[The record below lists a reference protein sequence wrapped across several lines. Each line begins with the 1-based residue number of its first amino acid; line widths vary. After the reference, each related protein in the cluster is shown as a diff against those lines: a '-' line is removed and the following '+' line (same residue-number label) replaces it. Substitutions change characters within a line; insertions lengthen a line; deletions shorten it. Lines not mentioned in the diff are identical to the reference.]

1 MATDSYNV
9 WSVRDLVIVLSV
21 CSVAA
26 VWVLRN
32 KSPRERF
39 VLILA
44 GVIVVIA
51 NGFILFA
58 LRPGNT
64 WRDLLPLYDV
74 LYWVAFYLSIVF
86 NRMVRRHES
95 GTQNADK
102 GSAEREIEPP
112 AC

>member
-1 MATDSYNV
+1 MMATDSYNV

-21 CSVAA
+21 CSIAA

-44 GVIVVIA
+44 GVIVVIV

-58 LRPGNT
+58 VRPGNT
-64 WRDLLPLYDV
+64 WRELLPLYDV
-74 LYWVAFYLSIVF
+74 LYWIALYLGMSF
-86 NRMVRRHES
+86 NRMLRKHES
-95 GTQNADK
+95 GTQNSHQRSS
-102 GSAEREIEPP
+102 GEN
-112 AC
+112 